1 MHRNQFIKI
10 MLILVSIL
18 IFFSYIYQA
27 TWVNGVH
34 AVEVKPEDNF
44 FYATSNSFQPASY
57 LNNSVDFSSYGYS
70 ECITTIT
77 SYSLNNSAFV
87 SEGTNVSV
95 TTHVYIY
102 RINYQND
109 TSMFPVYNES
119 LNGIS
124 NEVKTLHL
132 GPGSFELLAFTSIIA
147 YNSNYTEAVH
157 AAMSIAANFTDLS
170 IVLVSINYP
179 YFIVYP
185 MEVTFILLVVD
196 LALCLRYGKKHH
208 PSS

>member
-1 MHRNQFIKI
+1 

-27 TWVNGVH
+27 TWVNGAH

-44 FYATSNSFQPASY
+44 FYATSNSFQPSSY
-57 LNNSVDFSSYGYS
+57 LNNSVDFISYGYS
-70 ECITTIT
+70 GSVTTIT
-77 SYSLNNSAFV
+77 NYYLNSSAFA

-102 RINYQND
+102 RIQYQND
-109 TSMFPVYNES
+109 VSMLPVYNES

-124 NEVKTLHL
+124 NGEKSLHL
-132 GPGSFELLAFTSIIA
+132 GPGSFELLAFTSVIA
-147 YNSNYTEAVH
+147 YNRNYTEAVL
-157 AAMSIAANFTDLS
+157 AADSIAANFTDHS
-170 IVLVSINYP
+170 IVLISLNYP

-196 LALCLRYGKKHH
+196 LTLCLKYGQKHH
-208 PSS
+208 